1 VQAALFEDA
10 SSPVIRF
17 AIAGEPVPQ
26 GSKVG
31 QIVGRRVKFHGAV
44 AVLEPKVLLTEQ
56 ADMSTKTKGRDRL
69 KKWRGRIETAAAR
82 AMLEWG
88 TSAVLASE
96 RSEAVVSPFTFAV
109 VLSAEFVLP
118 RPPSHYKPS
127 GDLTAKAKR
136 DNAHPGKPDLSKLVR
151 AVEDAMSGIVYGDD
165 AQVQRYGA
173 VFKRYAE
180 RGGRGG
186 VIVEVKRLWSTS
198 ENTANTCTPST
209 AVDS

>member
-1 VQAALFEDA
+1 VQPALFQDA

-17 AIAGEPVPQ
+17 AVAGEPVPQ

-31 QIVGRRVKFHGAV
+31 QIVGRRIKIHGAV
-44 AVLEPKVLLTEQ
+44 AVLQPKVLLTEQ

-82 AMLEWG
+82 AMQD
-88 TSAVLASE
+88 LALG
-96 RSEAVVSPFTFAV
+96 SPFTFDV

-118 RPPSHYKPS
+118 RPPSHYKPN
-127 GDLTAKAKR
+127 GDLTASAKR
-136 DNAHPGKPDLSKLVR
+136 ERAHPGKPDLSKLVR

-186 VIVEVKRLWSTS
+186 VIVEVKRVWSTS
-198 ENTANTCTPST
+198 ENTTDTCIP
-209 AVDS
+209 

>member
-1 VQAALFEDA
+1 MQPALFEDA

-17 AIAGEPVPQ
+17 SVAGEPVPQ

-31 QIVGRRVKFHGAV
+31 QILGRRIRVHGAV

-69 KKWRGRIETAAAR
+69 KKWRSRIASAAAR
-82 AMLEWG
+82 AMLEWAAG
-88 TSAVLASE
+88 AI
-96 RSEAVVSPFTFAV
+96 EANGRGVDVASPFTFDV

-127 GDLTAKAKR
+127 GELTAKAKR

-165 AQVQRYGA
+165 SQVQRYGA

-180 RGGRGG
+180 RGGCGG
-186 VIVEVKRLWSTS
+186 VIVEVKR
-198 ENTANTCTPST
+198 
-209 AVDS
+209 V

>member
-1 VQAALFEDA
+1 MQPALFEDA

-17 AIAGEPVPQ
+17 AVAGEPVPQ
-26 GSKVG
+26 GSKVA
-31 QIVGRRVKFHGAV
+31 QIVGRRVRYHGAV
-44 AVLEPKVLLTEQ
+44 AVLGAKVLLTEQ
-56 ADMSTKTKGRDRL
+56 ADMSTKTRGRDRL
-69 KKWRGRIETAAAR
+69 KKWRGRIETAAAA
-82 AMLEWG
+82 AMRDLE
-88 TSAVLASE
+88 L
-96 RSEAVVSPFTFAV
+96 VVPFVFDV

-118 RPPSHYKPS
+118 RPPSHYKPN

-165 AQVQRYGA
+165 SQVQRYGA

-186 VIVEVKRLWSTS
+186 VIVEVKRVWSTL
-198 ENTANTCTPST
+198 ENTTDTCTPSA

>member
-1 VQAALFEDA
+1 MQPALFQDA

-17 AIAGEPVPQ
+17 AVAGEPVPQ

-31 QIVGRRVKFHGAV
+31 QIVGRRVNFRGAV
-44 AVLEPKVLLTEQ
+44 AVLGAKVLLTEQ

-82 AMLEWG
+82 AMQDLELG
-88 TSAVLASE
+88 
-96 RSEAVVSPFTFAV
+96 SPFTFDV

-118 RPPSHYKPS
+118 RPPSHYKPN

-136 DNAHPGKPDLSKLVR
+136 EQAHPGKPDLSKLVR

-186 VIVEVKRLWSTS
+186 VIVEVKRVWSTL
-198 ENTANTCTPST
+198 ENTTDTSTPST
-209 AVDS
+209 AVAS

>member
-1 VQAALFEDA
+1 MQAALFQDA

-17 AIAGEPVPQ
+17 AVAGEPVPQ

-31 QIVGRRVKFHGAV
+31 QIVGRRVKFHGAI

-69 KKWRGRIETAAAR
+69 RKWRGRIETAAAQ
-82 AMLEWG
+82 AMRDFE
-88 TSAVLASE
+88 LA
-96 RSEAVVSPFTFAV
+96 APFTFDV

-127 GDLTAKAKR
+127 GELTAMAGR
-136 DNAHPGKPDLSKLVR
+136 ERAYPGKPDLSKLVR

-186 VIVEVKRLWSTS
+186 VIVEVKRVWSTS
-198 ENTANTCTPST
+198 ANTANTCTPST

>member
-1 VQAALFEDA
+1 MQAALFEDA

-17 AIAGEPVPQ
+17 AVAGEPVPQ
-26 GSKVG
+26 GSKVA

-44 AVLEPKVLLTEQ
+44 AVLEPKMLLTEQ

-69 KKWRGRIETAAAR
+69 KKWRGRIETAAAQAMR
-82 AMLEWG
+82 ALERM
-88 TSAVLASE
+88 A
-96 RSEAVVSPFTFAV
+96 PFVFDV
-109 VLSAEFVLP
+109 ELSAEFVLP
-118 RPPSHYKPS
+118 RPPSHYKPN
-127 GDLTAKAKR
+127 GELTAKAGR
-136 DNAHPGKPDLSKLVR
+136 ERACPGKPDLSKLVR

-186 VIVEVKRLWSTS
+186 VIVEVKRIWSTS
-198 ENTANTCTPST
+198 ANTTATYTPST